1 MKHASIHSIHSS
13 IHSKKQNKNTSRRKR
28 SWNWKLIEFS
38 SSRRIWLFAS
48 RAGCPFSLF
57 YFFFLPQCSWWR
69 QFPFSSLSLSLSLF
83 SPLFISYLNDM
94 FCRHFICTASFI
106 FPYFPPYFPM
116 SPQIYWDSLQLPS
129 VFSLF
134 LFFFSS
140 PLSPLAHARCCRY
153 MIDLVLSSRSF
164 QSFVKVLVQSIPHR
178 PSLFFPNQSTV
189 VVIHSHVYFAEMTT
203 ISPSTVLRSFFFF
216 LQIAIA

>member
-83 SPLFISYLNDM
+83 AVVHLILKWHVLPSFHLYCLLHFPIFLAIFPHVSSNLLRFSPIALRF
-94 FCRHFICTASFI
+94 FFVFI
-106 FPYFPPYFPM
+106 FLLFPIISSCTCPV
-116 SPQIYWDSLQLPS
+116 LQVYNRS
-129 VFSLF
+129 CSLF
-134 LFFFSS
+134 AVISKLCKSPCAIDSSS
-140 PLSPLAHARCCRY
+140 PF
-153 MIDLVLSSRSF
+153 SF
-164 QSFVKVLVQSIPHR
+164 LPQSINSCSH
-178 PSLFFPNQSTV
+178 SLTRL
-189 VVIHSHVYFAEMTT
+189 
-203 ISPSTVLRSFFFF
+203 LRWDDNY
-216 LQIAIA
+216 LAVDCA